1 MMQERG
7 DAMSD
12 DVSAPDPDSLPI
24 RARKP
29 RRKFKAPATAQ
40 DDRREVK
47 MYASKALHIAIRMEA
62 AKKDTTVNALL
73 MDGLRRSFPAL
84 ALVIDRELKEAE
96 RKHAA

>member
-7 DAMSD
+7 DAMPD

-24 RARKP
+24 HGRKP

-40 DDRREVK
+40 DDRRELK
-47 MYASKALHIAIRMEA
+47 MYASKALHIACRIEA
-62 AKKDTTVNALL
+62 AKRDTTVNALL

-84 ALVIDRELKEAE
+84 ALIIDKEMREAE